1 MCLITVGPISV
12 PGTVQHIRQSS
23 SLKEFVIITIIIV
36 VIKKKEE
43 KKKNREEDVN
53 QVHLLARARLFPRV
67 NFQLDPELQHS
78 RDMNSSFDF
87 E

>member
-36 VIKKKEE
+36 VIKKKE

>member
-1 MCLITVGPISV
+1 MCLITAGPISV

-36 VIKKKEE
+36 VIKKKE